1 MRLNLR
7 GRERDGIVEET
18 EREQLLD
25 RIAAGLMSFREP
37 DGEPVVKAVHRV
49 GAELE
54 GERVGQLPD
63 LVAEWPDRPSAGLS
77 VITSPEFGEV
87 VRRGVGTGRSGN
99 HDTDA
104 WAVVARGSRSA
115 RELGRAPRITDIPV
129 TACAALGVETGGMA
143 GESVLDGR

>member
-1 MRLNLR
+1 M
-7 GRERDGIVEET
+7 EKI

-37 DGEPVVKAVHRV
+37 EGEPVVKAVHRV
-49 GAELE
+49 VAELE

-77 VITSPEFGEV
+77 VITSPELGEV

-104 WAVVARGSRSA
+104 GPSWHRGAGR
-115 RELGRAPRITDIPV
+115 RE
-129 TACAALGVETGGMA
+129 
-143 GESVLDGR
+143 S